1 MPPPKEELV
10 RAINVFQDPSM
21 PLLAPGLVII
31 LTQLV
36 VMCFYVQNL
45 IRPLDLSGAIEFES
59 PRFFLY
65 CGMVMRLG
73 FDNLAGVDF
82 LQMVEFWSYVWH
94 CDGRLWVKK
103 SVGRSRRALAL
114 NATTLGNV
122 SRNID
127 DGEFHLSKV
136 ELVVR
141 IAADMLVNRAIR
153 GFLSVTLPIMLANS
167 ESGMV
172 FVFNSMAM
180 TFVMSIDNLAE
191 PIPISASD
199 DFGYKHLA
207 A

>member
-1 MPPPKEELV
+1 MGAWGSL
-10 RAINVFQDPSM
+10 R
-21 PLLAPGLVII
+21 LRC
-31 LTQLV
+31 QL
-36 VMCFYVQNL
+36 
-45 IRPLDLSGAIEFES
+45 
-59 PRFFLY
+59 
-65 CGMVMRLG
+65 
-73 FDNLAGVDF
+73 
-82 LQMVEFWSYVWH
+82 VWH
-94 CDGRLWVKK
+94 CDGRLWVKN

-114 NATTLGNV
+114 NPTLNGAY
-122 SRNID
+122 RKLLD

-141 IAADMLVNRAIR
+141 IAADILVNCAIR
-153 GFLSVTLPIMLANS
+153 TFLSVTLPIMLANS

-199 DFGYKHLA
+199 DHVGYKHLA